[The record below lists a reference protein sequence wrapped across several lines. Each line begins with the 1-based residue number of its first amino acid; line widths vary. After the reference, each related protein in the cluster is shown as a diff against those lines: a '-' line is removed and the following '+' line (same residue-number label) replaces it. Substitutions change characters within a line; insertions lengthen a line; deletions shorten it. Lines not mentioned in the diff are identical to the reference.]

1 MLEKRHSVSRQDGE
15 ELKQA
20 VNTRQ
25 VFTKLT
31 ESPLSCISI
40 PGYSNP
46 AELFKGYSIH
56 SRQKVINS
64 DLLFF

>member
-40 PGYSNP
+40 QGIPIQQSFLRST
-46 AELFKGYSIH
+46 LFTADK
-56 SRQKVINS
+56 R
-64 DLLFF
+64 